1 MSSRK
6 LKQYLILYLYRSINS
21 KKKRNYN
28 SKKLNGKNAKSM
40 SSRPFRNR
48 RLVSVSTSFGASPN
62 DFEESMRKMKIKENF
77 KQNNNRSQ
85 LIGESLIEEEEDG
98 SEEEKIDTTVPI
110 KEVESDDD
118 GKEESDDDDHRDR
131 DDRVLRWNHSEIPP
145 DTDLLDLA

>member
-1 MSSRK
+1 LYSSV
-6 LKQYLILYLYRSINS
+6 NS

-40 SSRPFRNR
+40 TSRPFRNR

-62 DFEESMRKMKIKENF
+62 DFEETMKKMKINQNF
-77 KQNNNRSQ
+77 KLRTNRSQ
-85 LIGESLIEEEEDG
+85 LIGETLEEEEEDG
-98 SEEEKIDTTVPI
+98 DEDEDEEEKIDTTVPI

-118 GKEESDDDDHRDR
+118 GREESDGDDHRDE